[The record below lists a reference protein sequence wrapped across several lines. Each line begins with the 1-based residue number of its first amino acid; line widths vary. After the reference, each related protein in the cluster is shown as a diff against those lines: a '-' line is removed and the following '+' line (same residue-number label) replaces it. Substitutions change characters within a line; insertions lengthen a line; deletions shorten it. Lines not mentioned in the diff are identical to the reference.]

1 MSFTFRT
8 PAELFVQSLPKEYA
22 EACFKSHA
30 ANFQI
35 RSDKGIGLFDFA
47 CSSVVK
53 ERLTKAG
60 VPVSAFCNQE
70 HSHPASK
77 MIENHFL
84 YNILPN
90 YLNLKNYTAISI
102 KDCKVRKLLKNGVD
116 SLETFNR
123 LFSCKD
129 ALRYVD
135 PETCDMDK
143 FIARVHHSTRI
154 FLFDELHYWSM
165 NSLSDFLDRSKVEE
179 LLATIVFP
187 VEILLGSKRSLNP
200 ELYEFEISRGKLNFF
215 PDGCTS
221 ESYSQPR
228 DCDILKVNRIVTKS
242 GKVFS
247 VELIHT
253 IGANHMIMIKRGSFE
268 VDAERFF
275 DRSSALTTNLLVPTR
290 AGKALRIRRKFLLR
304 LIIYLFSLKKP
315 DHHSAIAKIRQSSD
329 DSIFCDEIMLADH
342 VGKIFEKLD
351 PASPFG
357 VKGVFD
363 LLSGIFKDIFLL
375 DGIFNWSNRRKSEKF
390 VEFMRALD
398 YQTNKIVTCTF
409 SGGIMRSGFLA
420 EFFLDNDCEATES
433 MDEVLSRFDLFYDP
447 KKEFSARALVCNIRD
462 REPAPYGPMKAK
474 TLSFVQHRKYR
485 TEIRF
490 SSKRKEVNVLKEEL
504 SEEVSFEEARFKR
517 RADSTVQLVIGLHP
531 KLRCV
536 GLITWEK
543 DQRLFSKF
551 EKEEEERCIEMEDAF
566 ENEEDGRPH
575 VEERGSE
582 SGEQESEEEP
592 KHIES
597 EDDIGSFEY
606 EETKADSYEIDFEA
620 IFTRVSNGG
629 LRGICLLDALA
640 KITGT
645 KREVTLSILLGR
657 DGTWADWF
665 LKDQGA
671 TFDDVFKAVS
681 DLDLNCT
688 ICTKDGSFN
697 AHVNRNYKHSFLYL
711 FDEHVSLERP
721 KIMLFERSKHQKVDM
736 LGAFKGCPGAG
747 ETEYEALSQRGELL
761 ASALKDNL
769 TGVISSKFNWD
780 PRCSFR
786 DIKKRI
792 LVVSGFAGS
801 GKTRGICQVV
811 RSMFNRKET
820 LVLSPRKNLADDWV
834 KNLANLHRP
843 SNVRVKTFESGLRRV
858 SDSSLIIVDELS
870 LMPNG
875 YLDMLINMNEEA
887 TFIVLFDPLQARYHA
902 KSDVLRVSP
911 ENDVDRIR
919 VPKYL
924 FFSKRMSSELDFF
937 DVKCSSEQKKWELHG
952 KQYREPAALFRDIK
966 GQEYTILSPSFET
979 AKEMAK
985 YADERNN
992 CRSMTFGESQGLTVN
1007 KAVIV
1012 VDQDLVAT
1020 SVLHWIVALTRSRQ
1034 GFVLLIHKVF
1044 DMKTLIQPVQNSIIG
1059 LVLRG
1064 IKVSRE
1070 HLINTAGKCL
1080 SEAEIVEDTET
1091 FKRTEEDEELLEGD
1105 PWLKGQLFLCQAV
1118 ELDEVIPEEPLRH
1131 ESPPRTHLPLPS
1143 EGCVSLLMSEVKARE
1158 EREFVTPY
1166 GWSKQF
1172 RDDKEHVDWR
1182 NVSYAD
1188 AFETIYPK
1196 HEASDD
1202 ITLWAA
1208 IQKRIV
1214 LADPLRNA
1222 MKLQKV
1228 ESISAEIFNEMNK
1241 ILCLNPHVSV
1251 DRDQVYKEFLRKRLN
1266 KSKKLIESH
1275 AERSSDDWP
1284 IDHFFLFMKS
1294 QLCTKFEKRF
1304 ADAKAGQTLACFSHK
1319 LLTRFGPAFREFEK
1333 KFTANLPPSW
1343 YIHTMKNF
1351 DQLNSWVINYVDQDE
1366 GTESDY
1372 EAFDRS
1378 QDAIILGLEIKCLE
1392 LFGWDQDLIEDYR
1405 RLKLW
1410 MGCRLGAIAIMR
1422 FTGEFGTFFFNTIA
1436 NIAFTCLRYNISRD
1450 TVIAFAGDDMYAS
1463 GRLQIRKDREDLL
1476 AHLTLKAKVQFTDK
1490 PMFCGWYIKK
1500 KGIVKEP
1507 RLVLERW
1514 LIAERKKVID
1524 QCFINYSIEV
1534 SYGYRLGEYLWEYF
1548 DNLEDFQAIVR
1559 LVIKKKKQLPPAI
1572 RRIFETSNGIDFS
1585 GEVSETVGGEG
1596 EHHGSCGLWCNLH

>member
-1 MSFTFRT
+1 MSFSFRT

-60 VPVSAFCNQE
+60 IPVSAFCNQE

-77 MIENHFL
+77 MIENHLL

-102 KDCKVRKLLKNGVD
+102 KDSKVRKLLKNGVD

-165 NSLSDFLDRSKVEE
+165 NSLSDFLDRSNVKE

-187 VEILLGSKRSLNP
+187 IEILLGSKRSLNP
-200 ELYEFEISRGKLNFF
+200 ELYEFEISRGKLHFF

-221 ESYSQPR
+221 ESYSQPK
-228 DCDILKVNRIVTKS
+228 DCDILKVNRIVTKT
-242 GKVFS
+242 GKIFS

-253 IGANHMIMIKRGSFE
+253 IGANHMVMIKEGSFD
-268 VDAERFF
+268 VDSERFF
-275 DRSSALTTNLLVPTR
+275 DRSSALTTSLLMPTR

-363 LLSGIFKDIFLL
+363 LLTSIFKDIFLL
-375 DGIFNWSNRRKSEKF
+375 DGLFNWSDRRKSEKF

-398 YQTNKIVTCTF
+398 YQTNKVVTCTF
-409 SGGIMRSGFLA
+409 SGGVMRSGFLA
-420 EFFLDNDCEATES
+420 EFFLDNDCEASEGL
-433 MDEVLSRFDLFYDP
+433 DEVISRFDTFFDP
-447 KKEFSARALVCNIRD
+447 KKEYSAHALRVNIKD
-462 REPAPYGPMKAK
+462 RTPNPYGPMKAR
-474 TLSFVQHRKYR
+474 TPSVVLHREYITKV
-485 TEIRF
+485 EF
-490 SSKRKEVNVLKEEL
+490 SSKAKKVNVLKERL
-504 SEEVSFEEARFKR
+504 TGEVSFEEARLQR
-517 RADSTVQLVIGLHP
+517 MWHSDSQFVAGLAP
-531 KLRCV
+531 KLRYV
-536 GLITWEK
+536 KMLTWKK
-543 DQRLFSKF
+543 DQKLFSEF
-551 EKEEEERCIEMEDAF
+551 PSEESNEVEMEDAF
-566 ENEEDGRPH
+566 EYEEK
-575 VEERGSE
+575 EN
-582 SGEQESEEEP
+582 SEEEGP
-592 KHIES
+592 KERDENGANSEECEQLDS
-597 EDDIGSFEY
+597 EDDVGSFEY

-620 IFTRVSNGG
+620 ILNRVNSGG
-629 LRGICLLDALA
+629 LRGVCLLDALA

-645 KREVTLSILLGR
+645 KREITLSILLGR

-665 LKDQGA
+665 LKDKGA

-688 ICTKDGSFN
+688 ICTKEGSFN
-697 AHVNRNYKHSFLYL
+697 AHVNRNYKHNFLYL

-721 KIMLFERSKHQKVDM
+721 KVMLFEQVRHQKIDF
-736 LGAFKGCPGAG
+736 LGAFEKCPGAG
-747 ETEYEALSQRGELL
+747 KFRYEALAERGSLL

-780 PRCSFR
+780 PKCEFV
-786 DIKKRI
+786 DIEKEI
-792 LVVSGFAGS
+792 LVVAGFAGS
-801 GKTRGICQVV
+801 GKTRGICQIVK
-811 RSMFNRKET
+811 SMFNNKKT

-843 SNVRVKTFESGLRRV
+843 SHVKVMTFEAGLRRV
-858 SDSSLIIVDELS
+858 QKSSLIVIDELS

-887 TFIVLFDPLQARYHA
+887 TFITLFDPLQARYHA

-911 ENDVDRIR
+911 ENDVDRIK

-937 DVKCSSEQKKWELHG
+937 DVRCSSDQKKWELHG

-966 GQEYTILSPSFET
+966 GQEFTILSPSFET
-979 AKEMAK
+979 AREMSK
-985 YADERNN
+985 YADIKDG
-992 CRSMTFGESQGLTVN
+992 CKSMTFGESQGLTVN

-1034 GFVLLIHKVF
+1034 GFVILVHKVF

-1064 IKVSRE
+1064 VKVSRE

-1080 SEAEIVEDTET
+1080 SEAEIVEELET
-1091 FKRTEEDEELLEGD
+1091 FKRTEEDEDLLEGD
-1105 PWLKGQLFLCQAV
+1105 PWLKGQLFLCQSV
-1118 ELDEVIPEEPLRH
+1118 ELDEVTPEEPLRH
-1131 ESPPRTHLPLPS
+1131 ESPPRTHLPLPV
-1143 EGCVSLLMSEVKARE
+1143 EGLTPLLMSNVKARE
-1158 EREFVTPY
+1158 DREFITPS

-1172 RDDKEHVDWR
+1172 RDDKENVDWR

-1214 LADPLRNA
+1214 MADPFRNA

-1228 ESISAEIFNEMNK
+1228 EPISAEIFNEMNK
-1241 ILCLNPHVSV
+1241 ILLLNPHVSV

-1275 AERSSDDWP
+1275 SERSSDDWP

-1304 ADAKAGQTLACFSHK
+1304 VDAKAGQTLACFSHK

-1351 DQLNSWVINYVDQDE
+1351 DQLNNWVINYVDQEE

-1378 QDAIILGLEIKCLE
+1378 QDAIILGLEIECLK
-1392 LFGWDQDLIEDYR
+1392 LFGWDQDLIDDYR
-1405 RLKLW
+1405 KLKLW

-1436 NIAFTCLRYNISRD
+1436 NIAFTCLRYNITRD

-1463 GRLQIRKDREDLL
+1463 GKLEIRKDREDLL
-1476 AHLTLKAKVQFTDK
+1476 AHLTLKAKVQFTEK

-1500 KGIVKEP
+1500 MGIVKEP

-1572 RRIFETSNGIDFS
+1572 RRIFETSNGVDFS
-1585 GEVSETVGGEG
+1585 GEVQETMGGEG